1 MLITNQLKNKQG
13 FSDTEIK
20 IADYM
25 LANLELIPQLT
36 IHELSEKTFSS
47 PSSISRLCHK
57 MKLAGY
63 QDLKIQLAK
72 ELSSVRFGSKRIED
86 NLPFAKEAPTET
98 IAKSILDLSIQS
110 LIDTYDHLDFKQ
122 LEKVAHMLHQSQH
135 VMLYGTGQSL
145 ILAQDFQYKL
155 YRLHRSAQL
164 DNQTG
169 FQHMT
174 AFIDNDIKRVALMIS
189 YYGQGA
195 ENIKIIKSLKKNN
208 IPIILITGP
217 KNNPLIPYAHEVIQV
232 PSQEELTKKMT
243 SYSSRTAIQ
252 LVLDIL
258 FALIFSYDYDH
269 NQKLVSGKI

>member
-13 FSDTEIK
+13 FSDTENK

-25 LANLELIPQLT
+25 LDNIAMIPDLT

-57 MKLAGY
+57 MKLEGY

-72 ELSSVRFGSKRIED
+72 ELSANRYGGKRVED
-86 NLPFAKEAPTET
+86 NLPFDKNENIEM
-98 IAKSILDLSIQS
+98 IANNILDLSIQS
-110 LIDTYDHLDFKQ
+110 LIDTYEYLDYKQ
-122 LEKVAHMLHQSQH
+122 LEKVAEKIHASQH
-135 VMLYGTGQSL
+135 VMLFGTGQSL

-164 DNQTG
+164 DNQIG

-174 AFIDNDIKRVALMIS
+174 AFIQNDIDRVALMIS
-189 YYGQGA
+189 YYGQGQ
-195 ENIKIIKSLKKNN
+195 ENLAIMQSLKKNK

-217 KNNPLIPYAHEVIQV
+217 KNNPLMPLADEVIQV
-232 PSQEELTKKMT
+232 PAQEELTKKMT

-258 FALIFSYDYDH
+258 YALIFSYDYDK
-269 NQKLVSGKI
+269 NQALVSGKI